1 MNDETLLK
9 QAIYNGDI
17 GKLNHFSESIPDFP
31 NGREPVIERKWFEVI
46 VTQGAMASVVWL
58 ATNHRE
64 EISSYE
70 VESGSSDLPPVH
82 AALDREDSL
91 KHEILKIIL
100 EAGADPDARGF
111 HDYTP
116 GHRAALGN
124 DCVALELL
132 SQAGADFNIKTRIDD
147 YLNAKDEA
155 LSFVGS
161 NDATKFLERWHKQK
175 EGQIED
181 AS

>member
-1 MNDETLLK
+1 MNDLTLLEE
-9 QAIYNGDI
+9 AIDNGGIDE
-17 GKLNHFSESIPDFP
+17 LNHFSKIVPDFP
-31 NGREPVIERKWFEVI
+31 NGRDPDSVKWFEVI
-46 VTQGAMASVVWL
+46 VTRGATASVVWL
-58 ATNHRE
+58 ATNHRKE
-64 EISSYE
+64 VSSYE
-70 VESGSSDLPPVH
+70 VKPGSIDLPPVH